1 MATLQQQIAD
11 KFLAELGKSK
21 DVSVKKL
28 DELKLLFVDGKKLKV
43 EDLVKIFTS
52 AEDDEVK

>member
-1 MATLQQQIAD
+1 MTTLYQQIGE
-11 KFLAELGKSK
+11 KFLAELEKSK
-21 DVSVKKL
+21 DVSAKKL
-28 DELKLLFVDGKKLKV
+28 DELKPLFAAGKKIKV

>member
-1 MATLQQQIAD
+1 MTTLYQQIGE

-21 DVSVKKL
+21 GVSAKQL
-28 DELKLLFVDGKKLKV
+28 DELKPLFAAGKKLRV